1 MIGKK
6 GVSTKGEMTGN
17 MKKNEPVQRQYNK
30 KQTKTNI
37 DSDKKFTMARNHEQ
51 KERLIRK
58 AVV

>member
-17 MKKNEPVQRQYNK
+17 MKKNEPVQGQYN